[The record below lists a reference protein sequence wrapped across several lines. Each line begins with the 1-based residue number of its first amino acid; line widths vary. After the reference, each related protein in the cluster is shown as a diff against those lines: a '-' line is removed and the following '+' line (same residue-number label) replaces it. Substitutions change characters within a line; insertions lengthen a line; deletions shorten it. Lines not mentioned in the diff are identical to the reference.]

1 MYRDSNQRLHQIE
14 ASLNRSR
21 STLAQSQSYGNY
33 GNPNNNMSTTLP
45 YYSNGMA
52 SVGSS
57 YHRNHSTAQQVAEI
71 QQLEQARAMLL
82 EQSRLRNL
90 NAGNLHRVRAQ
101 QLRNTTRYEAELRA
115 QQNVQ
120 RQQEM
125 QMRAHVYNTLS
136 SLPTTPG
143 MLPMVNGATAGLGG
157 LYGGVPFYDP
167 YQAQAQATLA
177 QAQAQAQAQAAYAL
191 EQQRQALEYER
202 TVRHQETVQAMR
214 NEANR
219 YENERRLASAKRRQ
233 VAQAAAAR
241 GRSFQSKLAD
251 QQARTE
257 AAASAAAASAAE
269 RSATIARHAYEQ
281 ASMSDM
287 RAMQMSAQLQRGTV
301 KSCSLPNE
309 EGTIISFVEVEKTD
323 PFCCCRCLML
333 LLLLRCI
340 HLYLLA
346 QIGNCFKY

>member
-1 MYRDSNQRLHQIE
+1 MYRDSNQRLDQIE

-33 GNPNNNMSTTLP
+33 GNPNTLP

-71 QQLEQARAMLL
+71 QQLEQQRSMLL

-125 QMRAHVYNTLS
+125 QMRAHVYNTMS

-177 QAQAQAQAQAAYAL
+177 QARAQAQAQAAYAL

-202 TVRHQETVQAMR
+202 TVRHHQTVQAMR
-214 NEANR
+214 NEADR
-219 YENERRLASAKRRQ
+219 YENEQNLASEKRRQ

-309 EGTIISFVEVEKTD
+309 EGTLISFPLLRLRKTD
-323 PFCCCRCLML
+323 TFCCCRCFIL

-340 HLYLLA
+340 HLYLSA

>member
-71 QQLEQARAMLL
+71 QQLEQTRAMLL

-301 KSCSLPNE
+301 KSCSRCRMKKEP
-309 EGTIISFVEVEKTD
+309 SF
-323 PFCCCRCLML
+323 P
-333 LLLLRCI
+333 LLR
-340 HLYLLA
+340 LRRLTLFVVA
-346 QIGNCFKY
+346 VV

>member
-1 MYRDSNQRLHQIE
+1 
-14 ASLNRSR
+14 
-21 STLAQSQSYGNY
+21 
-33 GNPNNNMSTTLP
+33 MSTTLP

-71 QQLEQARAMLL
+71 QQLEQTRAMLL

-214 NEANR
+214 
-219 YENERRLASAKRRQ
+219 
-233 VAQAAAAR
+233 
-241 GRSFQSKLAD
+241 
-251 QQARTE
+251 
-257 AAASAAAASAAE
+257 AAAASAAE

-301 KSCSLPNE
+301 KSCSRCRMKKEP
-309 EGTIISFVEVEKTD
+309 IISFVEVEKD
-323 PFCCCRCLML
+323 
-333 LLLLRCI
+333 
-340 HLYLLA
+340 
-346 QIGNCFKY
+346 